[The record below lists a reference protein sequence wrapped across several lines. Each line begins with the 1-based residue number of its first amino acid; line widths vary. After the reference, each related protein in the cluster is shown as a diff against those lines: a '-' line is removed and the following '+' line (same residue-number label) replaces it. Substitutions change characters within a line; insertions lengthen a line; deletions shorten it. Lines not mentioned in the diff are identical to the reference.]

1 MPARGCHKKEANKFE
16 NLNSVRCVV
25 GLEQP
30 GCDIILLNIT
40 AGIYSRQLEL
50 GKWERKLR

>member
-25 GLEQP
+25 GLERA
-30 GCDIILLNIT
+30 GYDIMYWYNSSL
-40 AGIYSRQLEL
+40 SPWKLEL
-50 GKWERKLR
+50 GK